1 MEHLKNEVESWAAM
15 SGQTHV
21 TIEISSQFF
30 RLGGSDSVRLY
41 PFDINGPVDLRV
53 IHNNRQ
59 QIFRWLR
66 SDSKAARG
74 KLEALKPAILS
85 ALPAERRARIEGISV
100 NYVVSLL
107 LRDVSTAITSVLLN
121 DRNIAWHIQTIRNS
135 LDELQKLLIDKHK
148 RDDKW
153 RD

>member
-1 MEHLKNEVESWAAM
+1 MEHLKNEVESWAAT

-66 SDSKAARG
+66 SDSLSARK
-74 KLEALKPAILS
+74 KLEVLKPAVMA
-85 ALPAERRARIEGISV
+85 ALPAERRARIEGVSV
-100 NYVVSLL
+100 EYLTSKL
-107 LRDVSTAITSVLLN
+107 LRDVSDLVAALLLK
-121 DRNIAWHIQTIRNS
+121 DRHVPEHIHIVANTF
-135 LDELQKLLIDKHK
+135 DTLQQHLSSKGYVK
-148 RDDKW
+148 
-153 RD
+153 